1 MENKSGS
8 RNLALKSKGGEALP
22 LGFGSKD
29 KITNKISIMEES
41 TNKNKRG
48 GARQGAG
55 RKKIEG
61 RVHSVTFRLSER
73 AKQNLA
79 AYAGKLGVSRQEAV
93 NRILEGLDKLA
104 RE

>member
-29 KITNKISIMEES
+29 KITNKISIMEEN
-41 TNKNKRG
+41 TNKSKRG

-93 NRILEGLDKLA
+93 NRILEGLDKLD

>member
-8 RNLALKSKGGEALP
+8 RNLALKSKGGETLP

-29 KITNKISIMEES
+29 KITNKISIMEEN
-41 TNKNKRG
+41 TNKRG

-61 RVHSVTFRLSER
+61 RVHAVTFRLSER

-79 AYAGKLGVSRQEAV
+79 AYAGKLGISQQEAA
-93 NRILEGLDKLA
+93 NRILEGLDKLD